1 MLLRFPRLTPPINNQ
16 HVLDLEEGSFRQKY
30 QIMFKT
36 SPLSS
41 ETQFWEEA
49 VVVAPPLRYL
59 SRSPDFRWVLKEKN
73 PTRFHSALKRF
84 NYTPQ
89 QQVPHNQEQSLPG
102 QAASLPEKHNVG
114 HMRGSIS
121 TTN

>member
-16 HVLDLEEGSFRQKY
+16 HVLNLEEDSFRQKY

-59 SRSPDFRWVLKEKN
+59 SRSPGSMGFERKEPDLIPQRLEN
-73 PTRFHSALKRF
+73 VQIHTSA
-84 NYTPQ
+84 T
-89 QQVPHNQEQSLPG
+89 G
-102 QAASLPEKHNVG
+102 AS
-114 HMRGSIS
+114 
-121 TTN
+121 

>member
-1 MLLRFPRLTPPINNQ
+1 
-16 HVLDLEEGSFRQKY
+16 
-30 QIMFKT
+30 MFKA

-49 VVVAPPLRYL
+49 AVVAPPLRYL
-59 SRSPDFRWVLKEKN
+59 SRSPGSMGLKEKN
-73 PTRFHSALKRF
+73 PTRFHIVLKMF
-84 NYTPQ
+84 KYTPQ

-114 HMRGSIS
+114 GSRS
-121 TTN
+121 RT